1 MKCRVCVDRSCA
13 SCRKTHQESLGSL
26 RDGAYANATIVVRGG
41 KIAAVRTGTSV
52 FHSFN
57 DNCLPAASADDGT
70 GAITTAAVT
79 PILLQSSD
87 CISVSGRGNT
97 AAPYKFD
104 PRLNPRD
111 FLCSAE
117 GITLKQ
123 PYAAP
128 LAIPRDYITAVR
140 SSTTDTVS
148 VDVDALGVLTVGV
161 SAAAL
166 GLGKTRYITYVR
178 GSCGG
183 SYPVWVDFVEG
194 SFILHVGA
202 KFTPGAT
209 VLAGTTNPPG
219 TAAPAPVV
227 LPSMVFPTL
236 AAAITAAD
244 AVPIVDDC
252 LYESTGTVG
261 GV

>member
-1 MKCRVCVDRSCA
+1 MKCRVCVDRSCTD
-13 SCRKTHQESLGSL
+13 CRKTKQESLGPL
-26 RDGAYANATIVVRGG
+26 RDGAYQNATVVVRGG
-41 KIAAVRTGTSV
+41 KIAAIRTGTSV

-57 DNCLPAASADDGT
+57 DNCLPAASTDDGA
-70 GAITTAAVT
+70 GAITADAVT

-87 CISVSGRGNT
+87 CIAVSGRGNT

-111 FLCSAE
+111 FVCSAE

-123 PYAAP
+123 PYVAP
-128 LAIPRDYITAVR
+128 PAIPRGYITAVR
-140 SSTTDTVS
+140 AVNPDTVT
-148 VDVDALGVLTVGV
+148 VDVDAAGLLTVGV
-161 SAAAL
+161 SAAGL

-178 GSCGG
+178 GTCGG
-183 SYPVWVDFVEG
+183 SYPVWVDYLEG
-194 SFILHVGA
+194 SFILHIGA
-202 KFTPGAT
+202 KYTPGAT
-209 VLAGTTNPPG
+209 IAAGTTNPAG
-219 TAAPAPVV
+219 TAALAAVVAPT
-227 LPSMVFPTL
+227 MIFPTL

-244 AVPIVDDC
+244 AVPLVDDC